1 MEQTQKKPQK
11 RLSKKE
17 KAFAQEYA
25 KTGNGVQSA
34 LKVYD
39 TESYKTASTIADANL
54 DKPRVQNLIMSIAE
68 SIPDEDLIRVH
79 KEGLSAVSG
88 TGDNVQIDFSVRH
101 KYLDT
106 AYKLK
111 GLYKA
116 EDETPKGEN
125 KNIYNF
131 FFNKEVQS
139 EVKNLEDRIKLALIQ
154 KRNDKEN

>member
-1 MEQTQKKPQK
+1 MEQTKKKPQK

-68 SIPDEDLIRVH
+68 SIPDEDLIKVH
-79 KEGLSAVSG
+79 KEGLEAMSG

-116 EDETPKGEN
+116 DETPTGEN

-131 FFNKEVQS
+131 FFNKEVQV
-139 EVKNLEDRIKLALIQ
+139 EVKNLEDRIKSALIQ
-154 KRNDKEN
+154 KRNDKED